1 MKLLKLCWLPFLLMA
16 MFLGGC
22 SQSNEDDVKSAKRFE
37 ELNALPVD
45 TLLYRA
51 FAFYKQINASKDS
64 VLQDSMNVYRNL
76 FFARWSRSSDSICAT
91 IPADDSLAADLREIN
106 AAVIRY
112 LANHEN
118 YRAASLYFV
127 QDLKMAYRDSS
138 YDVADDSNKT
148 DRGRLLELVF
158 NIGESMK
165 ATSACMNRTPM
176 GQKVLVLSEEYEKL
190 LNRFM
195 KANVQGST
203 REDIDVRKSFWQS
216 LIVVRRNH
224 RGVGF
229 HFESFPTVS
238 NVIFEASHDVAKVS
252 VRKSFHSGGMYDLSK
267 SDGKWNVV
275 GKVSHWMN

>member
-127 QDLKMAYRDSS
+127 QDLKMPSIY
-138 YDVADDSNKT
+138 N
-148 DRGRLLELVF
+148 
-158 NIGESMK
+158 
-165 ATSACMNRTPM
+165 
-176 GQKVLVLSEEYEKL
+176 VL
-190 LNRFM
+190 
-195 KANVQGST
+195 
-203 REDIDVRKSFWQS
+203 
-216 LIVVRRNH
+216 
-224 RGVGF
+224 
-229 HFESFPTVS
+229 
-238 NVIFEASHDVAKVS
+238 
-252 VRKSFHSGGMYDLSK
+252 
-267 SDGKWNVV
+267 
-275 GKVSHWMN
+275 